1 MKFKADQTSQK
12 LRGGYYTPQNLAD
25 YVTRWV
31 LSTHPASVLEP
42 SCGDGAFI
50 QAIHNNNGDKA
61 VNLECFELFDIE
73 AQKAVQRCET
83 LGFSNATVTEG
94 DYLVWANKQLA
105 ENHTLYDGVVGNPP
119 FIRYQFLENEFQ
131 VQAEL
136 VFKQLKQKFTKH
148 TNAWVPFLLSS
159 LALLKEGGRLGMV
172 IPSEIIHVMHAQ
184 SLRSYAG
191 QVCSKIVIID
201 PKEIWF
207 EDTLQGAVIILAEK
221 KTDPQQETEGVGIV
235 SVNGFDFLAEDP
247 NALFARTPG
256 INGETVAGKW
266 TKAVLER
273 DELALI
279 QSLINHASVHQ
290 FNDIATVDVGIVTG
304 ANEFFLVDNQ
314 TVEQYQLADYAH
326 PMFGRSQHCPGILY
340 DASQHAENQR
350 DGLPTNFLYIADE
363 FDALPLKVKEYIL
376 FGQSQELHTRYKC
389 RIRKPWYKV
398 PSVYS
403 TSIGML
409 KRCHEAPRLILNQAE
424 AYTTDTAYRVR
435 STFTS
440 SENLV
445 CSFLNPLT
453 AITAELE
460 GRYYGGGVLELVP
473 SEIEQLYIPV
483 IEGMEHDLAGIN
495 QQVKA
500 GEIAA
505 VIRSQGEKI
514 LAALGFSK
522 SDNDRLM
529 AIWEKLKDRRL
540 RK

>member
-1 MKFKADQTSQK
+1 M
-12 LRGGYYTPQNLAD
+12 
-25 YVTRWV
+25 
-31 LSTHPASVLEP
+31 
-42 SCGDGAFI
+42 
-50 QAIHNNNGDKA
+50 
-61 VNLECFELFDIE
+61 
-73 AQKAVQRCET
+73 
-83 LGFSNATVTEG
+83 
-94 DYLVWANKQLA
+94 
-105 ENHTLYDGVVGNPP
+105 
-119 FIRYQFLENEFQ
+119 
-131 VQAEL
+131 
-136 VFKQLKQKFTKH
+136 
-148 TNAWVPFLLSS
+148 
-159 LALLKEGGRLGMV
+159 
-172 IPSEIIHVMHAQ
+172 
-184 SLRSYAG
+184 
-191 QVCSKIVIID
+191 
-201 PKEIWF
+201 
-207 EDTLQGAVIILAEK
+207 
-221 KTDPQQETEGVGIV
+221 
-235 SVNGFDFLAEDP
+235 
-247 NALFARTPG
+247 
-256 INGETVAGKW
+256 
-266 TKAVLER
+266 
-273 DELALI
+273 
-279 QSLINHASVHQ
+279 
-290 FNDIATVDVGIVTG
+290 
-304 ANEFFLVDNQ
+304 
-314 TVEQYQLADYAH
+314 
-326 PMFGRSQHCPGILY
+326 
-340 DASQHAENQR
+340 
-350 DGLPTNFLYIADE
+350 
-363 FDALPLKVKEYIL
+363 KEYIL